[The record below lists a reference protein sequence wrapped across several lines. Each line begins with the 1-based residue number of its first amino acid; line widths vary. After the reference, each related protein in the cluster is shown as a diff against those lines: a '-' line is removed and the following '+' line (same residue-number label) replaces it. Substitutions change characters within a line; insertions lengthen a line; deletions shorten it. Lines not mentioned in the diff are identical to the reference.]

1 MKKIFASLITL
12 MMLSSCGFKVLNKSE
27 LSNFNVKELITSG
40 DKRINY
46 KIRNELLTYNKEDS
60 TNILKIELDSK
71 KEKIIKEKN
80 IKNQITK
87 YQIKV
92 NVNMKLNIINRGI
105 KEKIN
110 ISTEG
115 SYAVAENNSST
126 RNNEKK
132 LVENLVSNIS
142 QKILDKIISRV
153 NDY

>member
-1 MKKIFASLITL
+1 MKKIFVSLIIL
-12 MMLSSCGFKVLNKSE
+12 MMFSSCGFKVLNKSE
-27 LSNFNVKELITSG
+27 LSDFNIKELATSG

-46 KIRNELLTYNKEDS
+46 KIRNDLLTFNKVDS
-60 TNILKIELDSK
+60 ANILKIELNSK

-92 NVNMKLNIINRGI
+92 NVNMNLNIINRGI

-110 ISTEG
+110 LSTEG
-115 SYAVAENNSST
+115 SYNVAENNSST

>member
-1 MKKIFASLITL
+1 MKKIFVSLITL

-27 LSNFNVKELITSG
+27 LSDFNIKELRTSG

-46 KIRNELLTYNKEDS
+46 KIRNDLLTYNKEKS
-60 TNILKIELDSK
+60 TNILTIELDSK

-87 YQIKV
+87 YQIIVKV
-92 NVNMKLNIINRGI
+92 NMSLNIINRGI

-110 ISTEG
+110 LFTEG
-115 SYAVAENNSST
+115 SYTVAENNSST

-132 LVENLVSNIS
+132 LIENLVSNIS

>member
-1 MKKIFASLITL
+1 MKKIFVSLITL
-12 MMLSSCGFKVLNKSE
+12 IMLSGCGFKVLNKSE
-27 LSNFNVKELITSG
+27 LSDFNIKEVTTYG
-40 DKRINY
+40 NKRINY
-46 KIRNELLTYNKEDS
+46 KIRNDLLSYNKKDS
-60 TNILKIELDSK
+60 ANILTIELDSK

-87 YQIKV
+87 YQIIV
-92 NVNMKLNIINRGI
+92 NVSMSLNIINRGI

-110 ISTEG
+110 LSTEG
-115 SYAVAENNSST
+115 SYTVAENNSST

>member
-1 MKKIFASLITL
+1 MF
-12 MMLSSCGFKVLNKSE
+12 SSCGFKVLNKSE
-27 LSNFNVKELITSG
+27 LSDFNIKELATSG

-46 KIRNELLTYNKEDS
+46 KIRNDLLTFNKEDS
-60 TNILKIELDSK
+60 ANILKIELNSK

-92 NVNMKLNIINRGI
+92 NVNMNLNIINRGI

-110 ISTEG
+110 FSTEG
-115 SYAVAENNSST
+115 SYNVAENNSST

-153 NDY
+153 NAY

>member
-1 MKKIFASLITL
+1 
-12 MMLSSCGFKVLNKSE
+12 MMFSSCGFKVLNKSE
-27 LSNFNVKELITSG
+27 LSDFNIKELATSG

-46 KIRNELLTYNKEDS
+46 KIRNDLLTFNKEDS
-60 TNILKIELDSK
+60 ANILKIELNSK

-92 NVNMKLNIINRGI
+92 NVNMNLNIINRGI

-110 ISTEG
+110 LSTEG
-115 SYAVAENNSST
+115 SYNVAENNSST

>member
-1 MKKIFASLITL
+1 MKKIFVSLITL

-27 LSNFNVKELITSG
+27 LSDFNIKELRTSG

-46 KIRNELLTYNKEDS
+46 KIRNDLLTYNKEKS
-60 TNILKIELDSK
+60 TNILTIELDSK

-87 YQIKV
+87 YQIIVKV
-92 NVNMKLNIINRGI
+92 NMSLNIINRGI

-110 ISTEG
+110 LSTEG
-115 SYAVAENNSST
+115 SYTVAENNSST

>member
-1 MKKIFASLITL
+1 MKRIFVSLITL
-12 MMLSSCGFKVLNKSE
+12 MILSSCGFKVLNKSE
-27 LSNFNVKELITSG
+27 LSDFNIKELTTSG

-46 KIRNELLTYNKEDS
+46 KIRNDLLTYNKEKS
-60 TNILKIELDSK
+60 TNILTIELDSK

-87 YQIKV
+87 YQIIVKV
-92 NVNMKLNIINRGI
+92 NMSLNIINRGI

-110 ISTEG
+110 LSTEG
-115 SYAVAENNSST
+115 SYTVAENNSST

>member
-1 MKKIFASLITL
+1 
-12 MMLSSCGFKVLNKSE
+12 MLSGCGFKVLNKSE
-27 LSNFNVKELITSG
+27 LSDFNIKEVTTYG
-40 DKRINY
+40 NKRINY
-46 KIRNELLTYNKEDS
+46 KIRNDLLSYNKKDS
-60 TNILKIELDSK
+60 ANILTIELDSK

-87 YQIKV
+87 YQIIV
-92 NVNMKLNIINRGI
+92 NVSMSLNIINRGI

-110 ISTEG
+110 LSTEG
-115 SYAVAENNSST
+115 SYTVAENNSST

>member
-1 MKKIFASLITL
+1 MKKIFVSLITL

-27 LSNFNVKELITSG
+27 LSDFNIKELRTSG

-46 KIRNELLTYNKEDS
+46 KIRNDLLTYNKEKS
-60 TNILKIELDSK
+60 TNILTIELDSK

-87 YQIKV
+87 YQIIVKV
-92 NVNMKLNIINRGI
+92 NMSLNIINRGI

-110 ISTEG
+110 LSTEG
-115 SYAVAENNSST
+115 SYTVAENNSST

-132 LVENLVSNIS
+132 LIENLVSNIS

>member
-1 MKKIFASLITL
+1 
-12 MMLSSCGFKVLNKSE
+12 MLSGCGFKVLNKSE
-27 LSNFNVKELITSG
+27 LSDFNIKEVTTYG
-40 DKRINY
+40 NKRINY
-46 KIRNELLTYNKEDS
+46 KIRNDLLSYNKKDS
-60 TNILKIELDSK
+60 ANILTIELDSK

-87 YQIKV
+87 YQIIV
-92 NVNMKLNIINRGI
+92 NVSMSLNIINRGI

-110 ISTEG
+110 LSNQG
-115 SYAVAENNSST
+115 SYTVAENNSST

>member
-1 MKKIFASLITL
+1 MKKNFVSLIIII
-12 MMLSSCGFKVLNKSE
+12 MLSNCGFKVLNKSE
-27 LSNFNVKELITSG
+27 LSDFNIKELTTFG

-46 KIRNELLTYNKEDS
+46 KIRNDLLTYNKEKS
-60 TNILKIELDSK
+60 TNILTIELDSK

-87 YQIKV
+87 YQVII
-92 NVNMKLNIINRGI
+92 NVNMSLNIINRGI

-110 ISTEG
+110 FSTEG
-115 SYAVAENNSST
+115 SYTVAENNSST

-132 LVENLVSNIS
+132 LVENLVANIS
-142 QKILDKIISRV
+142 EKILDKIISRV

>member
-1 MKKIFASLITL
+1 
-12 MMLSSCGFKVLNKSE
+12 MMFSSCGFKVLNKSE
-27 LSNFNVKELITSG
+27 LSDFNIKELATSG

-46 KIRNELLTYNKEDS
+46 KIRNDLLTFNKVDS
-60 TNILKIELDSK
+60 ANILKIELNSK

-92 NVNMKLNIINRGI
+92 NVNMNLNIINRGI

-110 ISTEG
+110 FSTEG
-115 SYAVAENNSST
+115 SYNVAENNSST

>member
-1 MKKIFASLITL
+1 MF
-12 MMLSSCGFKVLNKSE
+12 SSCGFKVLNKSE
-27 LSNFNVKELITSG
+27 LSDFNIKELATSG

-46 KIRNELLTYNKEDS
+46 KIRNDLLTFNKEDS
-60 TNILKIELDSK
+60 ANILKIELNSK

-92 NVNMKLNIINRGI
+92 NVNMNLNIINRGI

-110 ISTEG
+110 LSTEG
-115 SYAVAENNSST
+115 SYNVAENNSST

>member
-1 MKKIFASLITL
+1 MKKIFVSLITL
-12 MMLSSCGFKVLNKSE
+12 IMLSGCGFKVLNKSE
-27 LSNFNVKELITSG
+27 LSDFNIKEVTTYG
-40 DKRINY
+40 NKRINY
-46 KIRNELLTYNKEDS
+46 KIRNDLLSYNKKDS
-60 TNILKIELDSK
+60 ANILTIELDSK

-87 YQIKV
+87 YQIIV
-92 NVNMKLNIINRGI
+92 NVSMSLNIINRGI

-110 ISTEG
+110 LSNKG
-115 SYAVAENNSST
+115 SYTVAENNSST